1 MAIDWEKIR
10 TEYVTTATSYRKLGE
25 KYGVNFSLI
34 GEKAREEKWPEQR
47 TQHRNITYTKTLDK
61 ISSKQASR
69 ASALHDAVDKLLDR
83 IAVGINKAEMISP
96 SAAKY
101 YSEALRNIKD
111 ILMIRSELDI
121 EEQQIRIAKLR
132 KDAERDDRNTNITV
146 TLAGELESYSR

>member
-10 TEYVTTATSYRKLGE
+10 TEYVTTSTSYRKLSE
-25 KYGVNFSLI
+25 KHGVSFSVI
-34 GEKAREEKWPEQR
+34 GERAREEGWAEQR
-47 TQHRNITYTKTLDK
+47 TQHRNKTYTKTLDR
-61 ISSKQASR
+61 ISSKQVER
-69 ASALHDAVDKLLDR
+69 AAKLHNAVDTLLQKIVD
-83 IAVGINKAEMISP
+83 GIKRDELITP

-101 YSEALRNIKD
+101 YSESLRNIKE

-132 KDAERDDRNTNITV
+132 KDTERDDRNTNITV

>member
-10 TEYVTTATSYRKLGE
+10 TEYVTTSTSYRKLAE
-25 KYGVNFSLI
+25 KYGVNYSAL
-34 GEKAREEKWPEQR
+34 GARARAEGWVEQR
-47 TQHRNITYTKTLDK
+47 TQYQNETHTKTLDR
-61 ISSKQASR
+61 ISSKQVER
-69 ASALHDAVDKLLDR
+69 AAKLHNAVDTLLQKIVD
-83 IAVGINKAEMISP
+83 GIKRDELITP

-101 YSEALRNIKD
+101 YSESLRNIKE

-146 TLAGELESYSR
+146 TLAGDLESYSR

>member
-10 TEYVTTATSYRKLGE
+10 TEYMTTATSYRKLAE
-25 KYGVNFSLI
+25 KHGVNYSAL
-34 GEKAREEKWPEQR
+34 GARARAEGWVEQR
-47 TQHRNITYTKTLDK
+47 IQYQHETHTKTLDR

-69 ASALHDAVDKLLDR
+69 AAALHNAVDKLLER
-83 IAVGINKAEMISP
+83 IAAAINRDETLSP

-101 YSEALRNIKD
+101 YSESLRNIKE

-132 KDAERDDRNTNITV
+132 KDAEREDRNTNITV
-146 TLAGELESYSR
+146 TLTGDLESYSR